1 MSDFARACALD
12 EIPQDRALGVVVEGI
27 KMALVR
33 DSDTVYAIKDACSH
47 ADVALS
53 EGEVSG
59 CLLEC
64 WLHGSQFDLRTGQ
77 PTSLPAIDAVPIFA
91 TRIVNNDGIDEVHVN
106 LSPLTP
112 EEISQ
117 RHVTTN

>member
-1 MSDFARACALD
+1 MSDLIRACLLAD
-12 EIPQDRALGVVVEGI
+12 IPQDRALGVTVDGI
-27 KMALVR
+27 KIALVR
-33 DSDTVYAIKDACSH
+33 HEDTVYAIKDACSH

-59 CLLEC
+59 CFLEC

-77 PTSLPAIDAVPIFA
+77 PTSLPAIEPVPIYD
-91 TRIVNNDGIDEVHVN
+91 TVVIQHEGLDEVHIK
-106 LSPLTP
+106 LTPLTA

-117 RHVTTN
+117 RHVTSN